1 MQSITYSDCTFQS
14 ITNEPPCQSV
24 SAQLVPCK
32 FKTMP
37 NLEKV
42 QFSSIYRSNYLSLR
56 SLIALTSPFV
66 TLSLPLSR
74 LYLLSTSLFLSLNLA
89 ALTPETHPK
98 TDRVLHQAHL
108 TQRVVQEFVCA
119 SVCLCV
125 LGLHERRLSLAR
137 CISCPLTG
145 GVLRSRVAGKPGICR
160 QCVWARNITLSLSL
174 SFALLF
180 CLYLALFSR

>member
-1 MQSITYSDCTFQS
+1 M
-14 ITNEPPCQSV
+14 
-24 SAQLVPCK
+24 L
-32 FKTMP
+32 

-42 QFSSIYRSNYLSLR
+42 LSSSIYLSNYFSLR

-66 TLSLPLSR
+66 TLSLPLSC
-74 LYLLSTSLFLSLNLA
+74 LYLLSTSLSLSLNLA

-174 SFALLF
+174 VYSVVLSLPCSFLSVELFPQHSGHQCSYFLL
-180 CLYLALFSR
+180 LLHGY